1 MQTDTPPARVN
12 EVPLHPAGEILPAEE
27 LRQRACS
34 ELLRQA
40 ALARGLLPAS
50 DLPATDGILS
60 EAASQAIE
68 ALLAQEIRVPEPPA
82 DECRRYH
89 AAHQAFYATG
99 ERVNARHLLF
109 AVTPGVDVVALR
121 NLAETTL
128 LDLRCHDGSTDKF
141 AQAAS
146 RQSNCP
152 SGAEGGHLG
161 WLSATDC
168 APEFARE
175 IFGQAGVG
183 VLPRLVHSRS
193 GFHVVE
199 ILAREPGVEQP
210 FEAVRG
216 AVVMAMRQKAH
227 VNALRSYLRQLAA
240 GAALSGVDLETA
252 DGALGQ

>member
-1 MQTDTPPARVN
+1 MRFPCIPQARSSPPRNCASAP
-12 EVPLHPAGEILPAEE
+12 VPSCCA
-27 LRQRACS
+27 S
-34 ELLRQA
+34 A